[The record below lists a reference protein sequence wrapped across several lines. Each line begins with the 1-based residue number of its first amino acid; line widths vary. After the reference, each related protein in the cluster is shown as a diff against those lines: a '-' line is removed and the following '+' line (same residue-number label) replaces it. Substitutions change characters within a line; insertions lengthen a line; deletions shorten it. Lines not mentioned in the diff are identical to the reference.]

1 MSSAGQK
8 QQTYKGLTSDEEVS
22 PINWRGREMLTQMD
36 SNVPETISPLDLSKQ
51 DPPKTPQVGVPIART
66 AYALQ
71 SQGSKTHVTYRND
84 DCRRGSLPKR
94 LLDAHSNPSS
104 SKWRKLIVPTSIS
117 EERVDSSFQQGLT
130 PDFIKQHGSRA
141 SYLISNDCNQG
152 GNGGDPGHADN
163 VPPSSLNYE
172 KHVSE
177 ECSNKLAPSLLPL
190 TEENEPHVVIAREFL
205 VKIWDWGPELTIE
218 VKKRDCV

>member
-8 QQTYKGLTSDEEVS
+8 QQIYKSLTSDDEVS
-22 PINWRGREMLTQMD
+22 PIDWGDMLTQMD
-36 SNVPETISPLDLSKQ
+36 SNAPETISPLDLSKQ
-51 DPPKTPQVGVPIART
+51 DLPKTPQVRAPIART
-66 AYALQ
+66 AYSLQ
-71 SQGSKTHVTYRND
+71 SHESETHVTYRNN
-84 DCRRGSLPKR
+84 DCDRGSLPKR
-94 LLDAHSNPSS
+94 PLDAHSNLSS
-104 SKWRKLIVPTSIS
+104 SKWRKLIVPTSKF
-117 EERVDSSFQQGLT
+117 EEGVDGSFQQGLT
-130 PDFIKQHGSRA
+130 PDFAKQHGSRA

-152 GNGGDPGHADN
+152 GNGGGLGHGDN
-163 VPPSSLNYE
+163 APSSSLDYE

-177 ECSNKLAPSLLPL
+177 ERSNKLAPSLLPL